1 MLGWNVI
8 LTSYNKTS
16 SNPIQSRVDDGI
28 FQIKW
33 STKHQNRPVNWSVV
47 YHKRSHCKI
56 NPFLNVETFQ
66 FQYIPFSSCLTFL
79 VGLILLSLV
88 SRVLLLTNLSSD
100 WSSCELTV
108 QCALSDVR
116 DPLFPLVEL
125 QLKPDLKSVLQIEIE
140 MGFSIFRLVNIK
152 QNKDF

>member
-1 MLGWNVI
+1 MSHV
-8 LTSYNKTS
+8 
-16 SNPIQSRVDDGI
+16 PSRPYPP
-28 FQIKW
+28 K
-33 STKHQNRPVNWSVV
+33 
-47 YHKRSHCKI
+47 
-56 NPFLNVETFQ
+56 
-66 FQYIPFSSCLTFL
+66 SCA
-79 VGLILLSLV
+79 
-88 SRVLLLTNLSSD
+88 RVLLLTNLSSD
-100 WSSCELTV
+100 WSSFELTV